1 MFLRQTVL
9 EETKKNSLAA
19 YRRLRK
25 LLQDETRA
33 FVFLANDH
41 HAETYINKVR
51 GVRAIGSYVQS
62 VCHRVKVHMA
72 RFLIRLLYARTLA
85 M

>member
-1 MFLRQTVL
+1 MFLLQTVL

-41 HAETYINKVR
+41 HAETYINKVC
-51 GVRAIGSYVQS
+51 GVGAILIHVQS
-62 VCHRVKVHMA
+62 TSHRVKTHQA
-72 RFLIRLLYARTLA
+72 RFFTRPRWCA